1 MIDASS
7 CSCSQGSAAAVA
19 ELQATT
25 SSFTSRASRCEA
37 ICQAKLLIS
46 SMDLGP

>member
-1 MIDASS
+1 MIDASN
-7 CSCSQGSAAAVA
+7 CSCRKVIAAAVA

-25 SSFTSRASRCEA
+25 SSFTSRDSRCEA
-37 ICQAKLLIS
+37 ICQANPES